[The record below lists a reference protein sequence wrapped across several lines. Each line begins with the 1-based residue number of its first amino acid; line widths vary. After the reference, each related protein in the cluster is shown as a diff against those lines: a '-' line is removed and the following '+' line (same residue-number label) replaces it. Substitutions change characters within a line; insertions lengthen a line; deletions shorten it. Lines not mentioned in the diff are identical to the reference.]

1 MSFTSPM
8 KGRFTSAFNLS
19 RYITLNGRRVF
30 SPHAGIDIAPPTA
43 GTVGTAVYA
52 AQGGK
57 IVRIVRG
64 RKLGQ
69 PASSG
74 TVLAPGRSGDG
85 ALIQVGSGRH
95 LYGHVNILSSLK
107 VGSQVKTGQLIG
119 YTNRSGIQSGPHLHF
134 ETWSSSSSSSYY
146 NPVTL
151 FTKAKISV
159 GSTPK
164 KASSGGSSS
173 SNNGY
178 TTANAKAIQTALKK
192 MGYYKG
198 KLDGS
203 YGPMTISAVKA
214 YQKKAKLYVDGLW
227 GPKTQDYYD
236 SHEGKSTSKPK
247 PTTPSNWARTK
258 DAATKIAKSL
268 GYSSISRYQS
278 AQKCPMGL
286 KPDGIWGPAT
296 ESHYRETKKMQEA
309 MNKWKGND
317 LRVDGDYGSL
327 TAARVKQVKSNNKGG
342 TWKGSVNSNPDN
354 AFMKMLGI
362 GEYHNHK

>member
-8 KGRFTSAFNLS
+8 KGRFTSAFNLN
-19 RYITLNGRRVF
+19 RYITLNGRRMF

-119 YTNRSGIQSGPHLHF
+119 YTDRSGIQSAPHLHF
-134 ETWSSSSSSSYY
+134 ETWKTSSSASYY

-159 GSTPK
+159 GSTPR
-164 KASSGGSSS
+164 KA
-173 SNNGY
+173 
-178 TTANAKAIQTALKK
+178 
-192 MGYYKG
+192 G
-198 KLDGS
+198 K
-203 YGPMTISAVKA
+203 PA
-214 YQKKAKLYVDGLW
+214 
-227 GPKTQDYYD
+227 
-236 SHEGKSTSKPK
+236 SKPK
-247 PTTPSNWARTK
+247 PTTPSKWARTK
-258 DAATKIAKSL
+258 DAATKIVKSL
-268 GYSSISRYQS
+268 GYSSISRYQA

-286 KPDGIWGPAT
+286 KPDGIWGPVT

-309 MNKWKGND
+309 MNKRKGND
-317 LRVDGDYGSL
+317 LKVDGDYGPL
-327 TAARVKQVKSNNKGG
+327 TAARVRQVKSNNKGG
-342 TWKGSVNSNPDN
+342 TWKGSVNTNPDN
-354 AFMKMLGI
+354 AFMKMI
-362 GEYHNHK
+362 GVGDYHNHK